1 MSMVESINNINATM
15 QTVIRGQN
23 ALKTELHTSL
33 EAVGERIDKLAE
45 GLGVIQVR
53 FEEFEE
59 ERPTGS
65 MPPT

>member
-23 ALKTELHTSL
+23 ALKTELHTGL